1 MACHSERIG
10 LIVATRLEADPI
22 IEALGLHQVSRKPFA
37 CFAAETLMTIV
48 SGIGKTLAAAAA
60 SYLLTGFPCRI
71 IINFGAAGALQ
82 PESTLGTPCIVNRLW
97 EPDRIDPATMRPPD
111 QSIESDNVVSG
122 LNLKAFHPASLATRD
137 RPTVS
142 HQDRSAILLSDYSG
156 IQLTDMEGAAIY
168 QTAACF
174 QTPCVLL
181 KFISDSSMQPNIVDN
196 IVHLRMSACQTLL
209 QAGLRGYCP

>member
-10 LIVATRLEADPI
+10 LILATHLEADPI
-22 IEALGLHQVSRKPFA
+22 IEALGLHPVRRKPFA
-37 CFAAETLMTIV
+37 CFAAQSLLTIV
-48 SGIGKTLAAAAA
+48 SGIGKTLAAAAT
-60 SYLLTGFPCRI
+60 SYLLTGFPCRML
-71 IINFGAAGALQ
+71 INFGAAGALQ
-82 PESTLGTPCIVNRLW
+82 PEAALGTPCIVNRLW
-97 EPDRIDPATMRPPD
+97 EPDRIDLTTMRPPD
-111 QSIESDNVVSG
+111 QSIESAGVVSG
-122 LNLKAFHPASLATRD
+122 LDLKAFHPASLATRD

-142 HQDRSAILLSDYSG
+142 QQDRSAIRLSDYSG

-196 IVHLRMSACQTLL
+196 IIHLRLSACQMLL
-209 QAGLRGYCP
+209 QAGLREYCP